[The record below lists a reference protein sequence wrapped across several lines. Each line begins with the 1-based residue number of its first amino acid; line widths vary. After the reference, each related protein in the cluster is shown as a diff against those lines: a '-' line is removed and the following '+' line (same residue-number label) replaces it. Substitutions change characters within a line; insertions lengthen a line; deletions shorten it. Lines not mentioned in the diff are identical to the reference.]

1 MMAAIAIPN
10 FVKARSTAQKY
21 MCITNLR
28 QIDTA
33 KQQWAVENKK
43 QTTDTPKAQELETYL
58 HRTFNSLKCPAGG
71 VYTINAVGEKPTC
84 SIPQHDLSGTTTG
97 NSL

>member
-1 MMAAIAIPN
+1 MSKSQDVASGPRILSP
-10 FVKARSTAQKY
+10 ARRIS
-21 MCITNLR
+21 NLR

-33 KQQWAVENKK
+33 KQEWALANKK
-43 QTTDTPKAQELETYL
+43 QTTDTPTAQELETYL
-58 HRTFNSLKCPAGG
+58 HRTFNTLKCPAGG

-97 NSL
+97 NSR